1 MQIHLSF
8 IAIWLRFIFIFV
20 DNQKLNAQIEKN
32 AVDLREIE
40 LLAGL
45 VDERASRINLQ
56 SQMISSTDTKLFK
69 GDGGNLIVLNSG
81 REDSFTR

>member
-1 MQIHLSF
+1 MRIYLSF

-56 SQMISSTDTKLFK
+56 SQMTSSTNEKLYEE
-69 GDGGNLIVLNSG
+69 GGGISMQLPRAS
-81 REDSFTR
+81 

>member
-1 MQIHLSF
+1 MRIYLSF

-56 SQMISSTDTKLFK
+56 SQMTSSTDEKLCEE
-69 GDGGNLIVLNSG
+69 GGGEISMQLPRAS
-81 REDSFTR
+81 

>member
-1 MQIHLSF
+1 MRIYLSF

-56 SQMISSTDTKLFK
+56 SHMISSTDTKLFK
-69 GDGGNLIVLNSG
+69 GGRDLIVLNSG